1 MRTAAV
7 NTSLER
13 TLSNDRLTK
22 YLAAT
27 ASDLN
32 AALTLYERNM
42 RLSESMYIPLQIL
55 EVCLRNR
62 INHEMSFIY
71 GANWL
76 NNSMV
81 PLQLNAKQMIT
92 EATKA
97 CGVNHSNSDLVA
109 EIKFAFWV
117 SLLGPRYDATI
128 WRSVVQ
134 KAFRAKGG
142 KKRADVHSR
151 LNALRRFRNRVA
163 HHEPIYSTASKMH
176 AECLEAISWMCPD
189 TCAWATHQSRFERV
203 ASAP

>member
-7 NTSLER
+7 NISLMQ

-27 ASDLN
+27 ANDLN

-42 RLSESMYIPLQIL
+42 SFSEAMYTSLQIL
-55 EVCLRNR
+55 EICLRNR
-62 INHEMSFIY
+62 INHEMGLIY

-76 NNSMV
+76 TNSNV
-81 PLQLNAKQMIT
+81 PLQPNTKQMIT
-92 EATKA
+92 EAVKA
-97 CGVNHSNSDLVA
+97 CGPNHSNSDLVA

-134 KAFRAKGG
+134 KAFRAQGG
-142 KKRADVHSR
+142 KKRSDVHSR

-163 HHEPIYSTASKMH
+163 HHEPIYATASQMH
-176 AECLEAISWMCPD
+176 QECLEAIGWMCLD
-189 TCAWATHQSRFERV
+189 TRAWATHQSRFDAI